1 MNILQR
7 WFPFN
12 HRKIQEENENTNS
25 FRPSEERIQV
35 FCFPSAG
42 SSASLYRNWCSATH
56 NMKDIDFIPVEIP
69 GRGNH
74 ITSPAAASIDELVE
88 AFLSVFPKVV
98 RSPYIIYGHSFGAA
112 VAFQVAYTLQERG
125 FQLPEKLIVAGR
137 HAPHMKDPNPMSSAS
152 TDAEIIEEIKK
163 MGGTP
168 EAILNHPEM
177 LQFTLSQLRGDLRTH
192 ESLLY
197 AGQKLNFPIEAH
209 CATQDDANKEI
220 VEYWKE
226 VTTDEF
232 QIKEFEGHHFF
243 IQALGDTYLNSL
255 MDTITQTRKSLS

>member
-1 MNILQR
+1 MNLLQK

-12 HRKIQEENENTNS
+12 HRKIREEHEKSSS
-25 FRPSEERIQV
+25 FGQPEERIQV

-42 SSASLYRNWCSATH
+42 SSAGLYRAWCDAAKNTG
-56 NMKDIDFIPVEIP
+56 DIDFIPVEIP

-88 AFLSVFPKVV
+88 DFLSVFPKVV
-98 RSPYIIYGHSFGAA
+98 RPPYMIYGHSFGAA

-125 FQLPEKLIVAGR
+125 FPLPEKLIVAGR
-137 HAPHMKDPNPMSSAS
+137 HAPHMKDPNPMSSVS
-152 TDAEIIEEIKK
+152 TDEEMTEELKK

-168 EAILNHPEM
+168 EVILNHPEM
-177 LQFTLSQLRGDLRTH
+177 LQFTLSRLRGDLRTH
-192 ESLLY
+192 ESLRY
-197 AGQKLNFPIEAH
+197 TGQKLQIPIEAH
-209 CATQDDANKEI
+209 CATQDDANKEA
-220 VEYWKE
+220 VEYWKD

-243 IQALGDTYLNSL
+243 IQSLGDTYLNAL
-255 MDTITQTRKSLS
+255 IDTINKTRKSFP

>member
-1 MNILQR
+1 MDILQK

-12 HRKIQEENENTNS
+12 HRKIREENNS
-25 FRPSEERIQV
+25 ATPFSHSEERIQV

-42 SSASLYRNWCSATH
+42 SGASLYRAWCEATK
-56 NMKDIDFIPVEIP
+56 NIDDIDFIPVEIP

-74 ITSPAAASIDELVE
+74 ITSPAAASIDELVDN
-88 AFLSVFPKVV
+88 FLSVFSKVV

-125 FQLPEKLIVAGR
+125 FQLPERLIVAGR
-137 HAPHMKDPNPMSSAS
+137 HAPHMKDPNPMSSTS
-152 TDAEIIEEIKK
+152 TDAEMIEEIKK

-192 ESLLY
+192 ESLRY
-197 AGQKLNFPIEAH
+197 TGQKLQIPIEAH
-209 CATQDDANKEI
+209 CATQDDAHKEV
-220 VEYWKE
+220 VEYWKD
-226 VTTDEF
+226 VTTDDF
-232 QIKEFEGHHFF
+232 QLKEFEGHHFF

-255 MDTITQTRKSLS
+255 MDSITKTRKSLS

>member
-1 MNILQR
+1 MNILQK

-12 HRKIQEENENTNS
+12 HKKIREENESSTPHS
-25 FRPSEERIQV
+25 HSEERIQV

-42 SSASLYRNWCSATH
+42 SSASLYRTWCNYPNNTGS
-56 NMKDIDFIPVEIP
+56 IDFIPVEIP

-88 AFLSVFPKVV
+88 AFLSVFSKVV

-152 TDAEIIEEIKK
+152 TDEEIIEEIKK

-168 EAILNHPEM
+168 EVILNHPEM
-177 LQFTLSQLRGDLRTH
+177 LQFTLSQLRADLRTH
-192 ESLLY
+192 ESLRY
-197 AGQKLNFPIEAH
+197 TGQKLQIPIEAH
-209 CATQDDANKEI
+209 CATQDDANKEV

-232 QIKEFEGHHFF
+232 RSKEFEGHHFF
-243 IQALGDTYLNSL
+243 IQALGDTYLDSL
-255 MDTITQTRKSLS
+255 IDTITQTRKSLS